1 MAAASLESSSRRR
14 RSGRFSAS
22 SLRDEGFAAGGRTF
36 DDLLD
41 QAVLERFGSTDR
53 ITADDHLDRE
63 FRPDRARQALGAAGA
78 RQQAELHLGQA
89 ELGFLHGHAEMTGQ
103 RDLEA
108 AAERGAVD
116 RGDDRLGRVLDLGE
130 HVVEAGRLRRLAEFG
145 DVGAGD
151 EGAAGA
157 GQDDALDRGIGD
169 RGLDAFQNTAAHCGT
184 QRIDRRTVDRDDPD
198 FVMTLKLDHFA
209 HGFPPWWGFT
219 FVRFRGAEFNSA
231 S

>member
-1 MAAASLESSSRRR
+1 MT
-14 RSGRFSAS
+14 AS
-22 SLRDEGFAAGGRTF
+22 SG
-36 DDLLD
+36 
-41 QAVLERFGSTDR
+41 
-53 ITADDHLDRE
+53 
-63 FRPDRARQALGAAGA
+63 PDRARQALGAAGA

-89 ELGFLHGHAEMTGQ
+89 ELGLLHRNAEMTGQ

-108 AAERGAVD
+108 AAERGAVNC
-116 RGDDRLGRVLDLGE
+116 GNDRLRRVLDLGQ
-130 HVVEAGRLRRLAEFG
+130 HVVEGGRLRRLAEFG
-145 DVGAGD
+145 DIGTGD

-157 GQDDALDRGIGD
+157 GQHDALDRGIGD
-169 RGLDAFQNTAAHCGT
+169 RGLDALQNATADCGT
-184 QRIDRRTVDRDDPD
+184 QRIDRRAVDRDDPD